1 MKKAVKEHPLRIS
14 DVLRNKSI
22 SSKRAKRK
30 RICVVTI
37 KIFRSG
43 KVLVITVQRVN
54 MKRLFTAVSYNF
66 DLLMTLDMKELFL
79 KYQNLFLKSKNN
91 EP

>member
-30 RICVVTI
+30 RVYAVTK
-37 KIFRSG
+37 KIFKAG
-43 KVLVITVQRVN
+43 KVLVTT
-54 MKRLFTAVSYNF
+54 F
-66 DLLMTLDMKELFL
+66 KE
-79 KYQNLFLKSKNN
+79 
-91 EP
+91 